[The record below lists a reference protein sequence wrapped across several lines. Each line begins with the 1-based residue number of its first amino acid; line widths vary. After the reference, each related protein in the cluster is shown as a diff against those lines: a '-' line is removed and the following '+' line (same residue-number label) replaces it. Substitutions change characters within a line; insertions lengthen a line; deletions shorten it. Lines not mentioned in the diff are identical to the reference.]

1 MEDAPKGKPVVRLS
15 NHTATMTAL
24 PAAIVSSA
32 REDLGEYSSTAAD
45 DICAHPAIANAK
57 ASVVEMSACRGTIP
71 KWITVA
77 PAAMAASS
85 VVMSCCGPRDGGS
98 TTGSRATPS
107 INARS
112 AAGE

>member
-1 MEDAPKGKPVVRLS
+1 MRLS

-32 REDLGEYSSTAAD
+32 REDRGECSSTTAD
-45 DICAHPAIANAK
+45 DNCAHPAIANAN

-71 KWITVA
+71 KWITAA

-85 VVMSCCGPRDGGS
+85 VVMSCCGAR
-98 TTGSRATPS
+98 GSRFDHRLSGDAEHQREIS
-107 INARS
+107 RRRVILRKS
-112 AAGE
+112 AVG